1 MERQVR
7 TVPKLPAGGAAHYIM
22 VSLLVVAAF
31 MLGSLYTKVQYLE
44 KGVPQAAAKQPQA
57 AGGDTAVQ
65 PTPTI
70 GDIPKVTERD
80 HVRGSTKP
88 RLVLIEYSD
97 YECPFCKSFHP
108 TMQQVLKDYGNQ
120 VQWVLRHFPLGF
132 HANAQK
138 EAEAAECAYDQGG
151 NDAFWKFTDK
161 IYERTT
167 SNGTGFALDKLAPLA
182 AELGLNQSKFQE
194 CLDSGKFTKF
204 VQDDETAGQTAGVA
218 GTPTTFILDTK
229 TGKKDVIPGAL
240 PYDQVKKQLDDILK
254 G

>member
-1 MERQVR
+1 MERHVR
-7 TVPKLPAGGAAHYIM
+7 TFPNPPGGVAHYIL
-22 VSLLVVAAF
+22 VVLLVVAAF
-31 MLGSLYTKVQYLE
+31 MIGSLYTKVQYLE
-44 KGVPQAAAKQPQA
+44 KGLPQPAANQPVVN
-57 AGGDTAVQ
+57 GGDTAAR
-65 PTPTI
+65 PTPTV
-70 GDIPKVTERD
+70 GDVPKVTERD
-80 HVRGSTKP
+80 HVRGSNKP

-151 NDAFWKFTDK
+151 HDAFWKYTDAV
-161 IYERTT
+161 YERTT

-182 AELGLNQSKFQE
+182 AEIGLNQTKFQE

-204 VQDDETAGQTAGVA
+204 VKDEAAAGQAVGVE
-218 GTPTTFILDTK
+218 GTPMTFILDTK

-240 PYDQVKKQLDDILK
+240 PIEQVKQQLDEILK
-254 G
+254 R